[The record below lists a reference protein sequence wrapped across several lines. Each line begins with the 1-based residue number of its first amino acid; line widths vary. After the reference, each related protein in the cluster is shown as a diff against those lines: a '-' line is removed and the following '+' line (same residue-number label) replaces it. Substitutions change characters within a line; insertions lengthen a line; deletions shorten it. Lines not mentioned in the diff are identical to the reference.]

1 MAVPQTVET
10 FMTDPQWQKRQE
22 DFFDANLPPPST
34 AGHFQWS
41 DAKLRELRPEL
52 FGISGMF
59 YSLFVMLKQQFNDRQ
74 FIKECLDGGDCRAAV
89 VMSVSPL
96 LVAAYS
102 DELDC
107 VAMLR
112 FPDHFVQK
120 YQLVA
125 GSRLLTVN
133 NYATESG
140 AADLVPGPRN
150 TGNWDN
156 MIPIIADF
164 ASDDANQILQIKHKI
179 SAAEWERCYL
189 LGQRHLQTRPNVARD
204 GRPFFSGM
212 PLAGAQEYEQ
222 NLKRAQRFRM
232 LIPVI
237 GGGVLLLLLFCGG
250 ALMFGPNMLQN
261 RRHAAQRAEHDK
273 QVEEL
278 RRKNPA
284 LFPQAQAVPALAAGT
299 RVEVQW
305 QGKWQPGEVIE
316 SLGRGEMVRVKVQ
329 MNQPGFANAPPIE
342 PVLPRH
348 MIRVPN

>member
-1 MAVPQTVET
+1 
-10 FMTDPQWQKRQE
+10 MTDSNWQKRQE

-59 YSLFVMLKQQFNDRQ
+59 YTLFVMLKQQFNDRQ

-107 VAMLR
+107 IAMLR
-112 FPDHFVQK
+112 YPEHFVQK
-120 YQLVA
+120 YQLVQ

-133 NYATESG
+133 NYAAGSG
-140 AADLVPGPRN
+140 ATDLVPGPRN

-179 SAAEWERCYL
+179 AAAEWERCYL
-189 LGQRHLQTRPNVARD
+189 MGQRHLQTRPNIARD

-237 GGGVLLLLLFCGG
+237 GGGVLLLLLLCGG
-250 ALMFGPNMLQN
+250 ALMFGPNMMQERN
-261 RRHAAQRAEHDK
+261 RAAQRAEHEK
-273 QVEEL
+273 VFEEM
-278 RRKNPA
+278 RRNQPPPPMPPHA
-284 LFPQAQAVPALAAGT
+284 MPALAAGT
-299 RVEVQW
+299 KVEALW
-305 QGKWQPGEVIE
+305 QGKWQPAEVIE

-329 MNQPGFANAPPIE
+329 TNQTGFPPTLE
-342 PVLPRH
+342 TMLPRH
-348 MIRVPN
+348 MVRVPN